1 MQPPQTNARGLAQR
15 QCPLSQVNPVG
26 QSPQVP
32 AQPSSPQILRSQ
44 FGVQIGGGGTGGGGL
59 CFFLCLVWC
68 LAWTSWSPS
77 AMARHVISPAS
88 TRRREAPETRTR
100 LRPSNCRGSIVGT
113 SPLRVAVEAERQDG
127 ASSPS
132 SGVLLERSLPPG

>member
-1 MQPPQTNARGLAQR
+1 MQPPQTSARGLAQR

-44 FGVQIGGGGTGGGGL
+44 VGVQIGGGGTGGRGL
-59 CFFLCLVWC
+59 CFLCLC
-68 LAWTSWSPS
+68 LAWAAWLAP
-77 AMARHVISPAS
+77 ARGRHVISLAS

-113 SPLRVAVEAERQDG
+113 SPLRVTVEA
-127 ASSPS
+127 
-132 SGVLLERSLPPG
+132 